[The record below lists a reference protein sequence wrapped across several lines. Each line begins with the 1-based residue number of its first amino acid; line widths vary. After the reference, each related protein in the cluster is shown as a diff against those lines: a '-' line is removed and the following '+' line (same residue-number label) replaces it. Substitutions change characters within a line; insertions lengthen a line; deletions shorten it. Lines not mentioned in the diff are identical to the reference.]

1 MSDYRVLSISKA
13 KLKIFQVITKLS
25 FDKFTY
31 IPKEILEDM
40 KVEGII
46 TKLNTVKGKTLML
59 NVNNR
64 IV

>member
-1 MSDYRVLSISKA
+1 MSDYRVRAISKA

>member
-1 MSDYRVLSISKA
+1 MSDYRVRSISKA